1 MSAFDYLAVLLSIV
15 LGLGITQMLT
25 GFAALARARDRTR
38 LYWPAL
44 VQMAVVFL
52 IHVQVWWA
60 LFGLRGIQHWTFAQF
75 LVVLMQP
82 VTVYMMA
89 AFITPD
95 FSSEGEVD
103 LRQAYFREA
112 RWFFGALVATLLVS
126 IAKSL
131 VIYGQLPRPVDLAG
145 HAAFLAAALTGMIS
159 RSDIVHKVLAVL
171 SFIIYSAYIALLF
184 VQLPN

>member
-25 GFAALARARDRTR
+25 GFAALVRARDRAR
-38 LYWPAL
+38 IYWPAL
-44 VQMAVVFL
+44 MQMAAVFL
-52 IHVQVWWA
+52 IHVQVWWV
-60 LFGLRGIQHWTFAQF
+60 LFGLRGIAHWTFAQF

-95 FSSEGEVD
+95 FPGAGEVD
-103 LRQAYFREA
+103 LRAAYFREA

-126 IAKSL
+126 LSKSL
-131 VIYGQLPRPVDLAG
+131 VLYGALPPTADLIG
-145 HAAFLAAALTGMIS
+145 HAVFLAAALVGMVS
-159 RSDIVHKVLAVL
+159 RSDRVHKILAPVSL
-171 SFIIYSAYIALLF
+171 LMYTAYIALLF